1 MTGEKMGGFGAV
13 LVDEIA
19 HAHQAGREGNSIIL
33 VEGASDRAAI
43 EALARRRGRD
53 LGAEGVA
60 VIAMAGATNARTF
73 LDLLGPAGYDVRLVG
88 LCDEREER
96 TIRNAAEQAGLG
108 RELDRADLQQ
118 LGLFVCVRDLEDE
131 LIRALGVDAM
141 LGIIRSQGDLGRFRS
156 FQNQPAQ
163 IHKTIEDQIWRW
175 LGNHK
180 IRYAPL
186 MIAALA
192 PDRVPAPIE
201 GVMAQARAR

>member
-1 MTGEKMGGFGAV
+1 MGGFGAV

-19 HAHQAGREGNSIIL
+19 HAHQAGREGNSVIL

-43 EALARRRGRD
+43 ETLARRRGRD
-53 LGAEGVA
+53 LEAEGVA
-60 VIAMAGATNARTF
+60 VIAMAGATNASTF
-73 LDLLGPAGYDVRLVG
+73 LDLLGPAGYDVQLVG

-96 TIRNAAEQAGLG
+96 TIRYAAEQAGLG
-108 RELDRADLQQ
+108 SLDGADLEQ
-118 LGLFVCVRDLEDE
+118 LRLFVCVRDLEDE
-131 LIRALGVDAM
+131 LIRALGMDAM
-141 LGIIRSQGDLGRFRS
+141 LGIITSQGQLGRFRS

-163 IHKTIEDQIWRW
+163 IRKTIEDQIWRW

-186 MIAALA
+186 MVEALA

-201 GVMAQARAR
+201 GVLAEVRAR